1 MKIDNLITTGFIIR
15 VIAIIVLLYTASSC
29 EKDPIEPDMVPPT
42 MTTTPAPPPK
52 EDLTQP
58 TPPTVTATPTTNVAT
73 PTTDVATPTA
83 DIKDEGTDTTTS
95 TTEGTGPK
103 TEAELNEEAEA
114 LDCSS
119 TYIDYSETCEALDLA
134 NYDII
139 HRELGVRHG
148 HTLRNPQSYY
158 TDIYDTTKER
168 VSQRFEDVVG
178 HYPTIIEDNTDV
190 GSYSFAGTCGTSW
203 HDGSI
208 VEPENII
215 GTLVHEWGHVWH
227 SQLNLCE
234 QETILNAFA
243 IQREAYANGTG
254 YPQILSNIGGTKEN
268 PVQGWDGQLYP
279 YQLSNEGEYMACNI
293 AAYFNSPRGA
303 GTIQSRQHLMETDP
317 MIYELLTQYIDY

>member
-1 MKIDNLITTGFIIR
+1 MRN
-15 VIAIIVLLYTASSC
+15 LLYIAGLMLALASC
-29 EKDPIEPDMVPPT
+29 EKDPIEDVMVPPT
-42 MTTTPAPPPK
+42 MTIEPTTPK
-52 EDLTQP
+52 TDETTDT
-58 TPPTVTATPTTNVAT
+58 TTTNTSSNTTTGVSSETTVETGTATDT
-73 PTTDVATPTA
+73 
-83 DIKDEGTDTTTS
+83 KDEGTETDTATS
-95 TTEGTGPK
+95 TNEYTGPK
-103 TEAELNEEAEA
+103 TEAELSEEAEA

-303 GTIQSRQHLMETDP
+303 GTIQSREDLRNTDP
-317 MIYELLTQYIDY
+317 MIFEFLDNFLN